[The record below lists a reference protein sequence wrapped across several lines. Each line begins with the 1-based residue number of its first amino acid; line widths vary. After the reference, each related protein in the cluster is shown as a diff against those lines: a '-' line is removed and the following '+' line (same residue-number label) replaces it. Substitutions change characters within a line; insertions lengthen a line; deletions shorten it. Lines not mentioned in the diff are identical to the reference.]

1 MSETFIA
8 GCGDIGLRIAQLCR
22 ARGLAVTGLVASA
35 AGVARLQA
43 AGIAALQADLDA
55 AVADLPPLS
64 PAVVFYL
71 VPPPRQGEGDPRLEN
86 FLAAL
91 PAAHTLVYCST
102 SAVYGDCGG
111 AWVDESAPL
120 QPGTARGRRRL
131 AAERLALAWGER
143 RSVPVK
149 ILRVPGISGP
159 GRLPR
164 ARLAK
169 GLPVLRERESPW
181 TNRIHAD
188 DLAAAALCVAER
200 GAPGA
205 AYNVSDG
212 QPTTMADY
220 FNRCAD
226 LLGLPRPPPVSRAEA
241 QAQLTPEM
249 LSFLEE
255 SKRLDTRRLR
265 ALGWTPRYPSLAEG
279 LPSCR

>member
-1 MSETFIA
+1 MTEIFIA

-35 AGVARLQA
+35 AGVARLRD
-43 AGIAALQADLDA
+43 AGLAALQADLD
-55 AVADLPPLS
+55 VAPPPLPPL
-64 PAVVFYL
+64 AQALVFYL

-86 FLAAL
+86 LLAAL
-91 PAAHTLVYCST
+91 PSARRLVYVST

-120 QPGTARGRRRL
+120 NPGTARGRRRL

-143 RSVPVK
+143 RNVPVTT
-149 ILRVPGISGP
+149 LRVPGIYGP

-164 ARLAK
+164 ARLEK
-169 GLPVLRERESPW
+169 GLPVLREADSPW

-188 DLAAAALCVAER
+188 DLAAAALCVAEH
-200 GAPGA
+200 GAAGA

-212 QPTTMADY
+212 RPTTMADY

-226 LLGLPRPPPVSRAEA
+226 LLGLPRPPQVSRAEA

-265 ALGWTPRYPSLAEG
+265 ALGWVPRYPALAEG
-279 LPSCR
+279 LRGCL

>member
-1 MSETFIA
+1 MTEIFIA
-8 GCGDIGLRIAQLCR
+8 GCGDVGGRIAQLCR

-35 AGVARLQA
+35 AGVARLRE

-55 AVADLPPLS
+55 APPVLPPLA

-71 VPPPRQGEGDPRLEN
+71 VPPPKQGEGDPRLEH

-91 PAAHTLVYCST
+91 PAARAFVYLST

-120 QPGTARGRRRL
+120 NPGTARGRRRL

-143 RSVPVK
+143 QNLPVM
-149 ILRVPGISGP
+149 ILRVPGIYGP

-164 ARLAK
+164 ARLEK
-169 GLPVLRERESPW
+169 GLPVLCAADSPW

-212 QPTTMADY
+212 EPTAMADY

-226 LLGLPRPPPVSRAEA
+226 RLGLPRPPPVSRAEA

-255 SKRLDTRRLR
+255 SRRLDTRRLR
-265 ALGWTPRYPSLAEG
+265 ALGWAPRYPSLAEG
-279 LPSCR
+279 LPASL

>member
-1 MSETFIA
+1 
-8 GCGDIGLRIAQLCR
+8 D
-22 ARGLAVTGLVASA
+22 VAA
-35 AGVARLQA
+35 PV
-43 AGIAALQADLDA
+43 
-55 AVADLPPLS
+55 LPPLAQAS
-64 PAVVFYL
+64 VFYL
-71 VPPPRQGEGDPRLEN
+71 VPPPKQGDGDPRLER

-91 PAAHTLVYCST
+91 PDARALVYLGT

-111 AWVDESAPL
+111 AWVDETAPL
-120 QPGTARGRRRL
+120 KPGTARGRRRL
-131 AAERLALAWGER
+131 AAERLALDWGAR
-143 RSVPVK
+143 RNVPVM
-149 ILRVPGISGP
+149 ILRVPGIYGP

-164 ARLAK
+164 ARLEK
-169 GLPVLRERESPW
+169 GLPVLREDDSPW

-188 DLAAAALCVAER
+188 DLATAALCVAER

-241 QAQLTPEM
+241 QARLTPEM

-265 ALGWTPRYPSLAEG
+265 ALGWVPRYPSLAEG
-279 LPSCR
+279 LPACL